1 MAACPSCGVE
11 NREEARF
18 CDSCGAVLDA
28 EPARESRKTV
38 TILFCDVTGST
49 ELGEQLDPESL
60 RRVMARYFEVAK
72 DVVERH
78 GGTVEKFIGDAV
90 MAVFGVPAVHEDDAL
105 RAVRAAAE
113 LRDALG
119 GLNAELA
126 ESYGTRLELRTG
138 VNTGEVVT
146 GTEER
151 LATGDAVNVAA
162 RLEQAAEPG
171 EVLLGAETLRLVKD
185 AVEVEPVA
193 PLELKGKAE
202 RVPAFRLLGVTAVEP
217 GARRQTVP
225 MVGRERQRQLLA
237 GAFANVIA
245 ERSCH
250 LFTILGT
257 AGVGKSRLAAEF
269 LESLDRAT
277 VIGGRCLSYG
287 EGISYWPVTA
297 AVKELLGPAP
307 DEALAELG
315 FDPTAARTLDPI
327 LGRETLA
334 SSPEEIAWAVRKLI
348 EAAAARAPLVVVF
361 DDLHWGEPVFLDL
374 VEHIADFSR
383 DAPILLLCM
392 ARPELL
398 DRRPAWGGGKLNA
411 TNVLLEPL
419 SPDETGE
426 LIERLLS
433 GAQIDEFLRA
443 RILEAAGG
451 NPLFVGEMLA
461 MLAERGEGNGSAE
474 IAVPPTIQALLAS
487 RLDQLDE
494 AERSV
499 LERGAVEGQVFHRG
513 AVLALAPEDEQ
524 VDGRLM
530 TLVRKDLVRP
540 EQSLLAGD
548 DAFRFRHL
556 LIRDAAYEAL
566 PKATRAELHER
577 FADWLERHAPD
588 LVELDEIVGYH
599 LEKAFNY
606 RSELGPLDGG
616 ARALAPR
623 AAERLLAAAKRA
635 FDRGDVPAVESL
647 VPRSVA
653 LAPRG
658 SASHRDAL
666 LQLARVLLGVADSA
680 RAREVL
686 KELFASAELAGDSRS
701 YNRARLVELEL
712 RVEHDR
718 TASLDE
724 ALAEV
729 EAAESELARQG
740 DDEGVA
746 WASRLAGN
754 FLGWLGRTD
763 EGERRWARGLE
774 HAKRAGSSGQI
785 ADILGWR
792 AWGLWWGPMP
802 TGEGIRQANEIIEY
816 AVGHPQLEA
825 IATVGRGCLKGL
837 RGEVDEGREDIRD
850 GRARLFEI
858 GQRQNWAGT
867 AMIAADLEL
876 ASGQP
881 AAAEAVLGESYEF
894 MSKTAETGF
903 VATIVGLRAA
913 AALDLGRDD
922 EALAFADE
930 AERIAQPDDFEPH
943 VRQACVRARV
953 LARRG
958 DHDAAAKS
966 IQAAV
971 AVSDATDYVT
981 LREYVA
987 MSRAEVERLA
997 GRPDAERAALE
1008 EALRLAVEKEDLLTA
1023 GRVRERLGEVFATG
1037 KLPS

>member
-1 MAACPSCGVE
+1 MAACASCGVE
-11 NREEARF
+11 NRDEARF
-18 CDSCGAVLDA
+18 CDACGADLTA
-28 EPARESRKTV
+28 EPAREARKTV

-72 DVVERH
+72 DVIERH
-78 GGTVEKFIGDAV
+78 GGAVEKFIGDAV

-126 ESYGTRLELRTG
+126 EAYGTRLELRTS

-162 RLEQAAEPG
+162 RLEQAAQPG
-171 EVLLGAETLRLVKD
+171 EVLIGSETLRLVKD
-185 AVEVEPVA
+185 AVEVEPVS

-202 RVPAFRLLGVTAVEP
+202 PVPAFRLLGVIA
-217 GARRQTVP
+217 GAPEAGRQTVP
-225 MVGRERQRQLLA
+225 MVGRGRQQHLLDD
-237 GAFANVIA
+237 AFANVVG
-245 ERSCH
+245 ERACH

-269 LESLDRAT
+269 LESLDAAT

-297 AVKELLGPAP
+297 AVKELLGPSP
-307 DEALAELG
+307 EEMLAELG
-315 FDPTAARTLDPI
+315 FDAATARTLDPI
-327 LGRETLA
+327 LGRETMA
-334 SSPEEIAWAVRKLI
+334 SSPEEIAWAVRKLF
-348 EAAAARAPLVVVF
+348 EAAAARGPLVVVL

-398 DRRPAWGGGKLNA
+398 DRRSSWGGGKLNA

-419 SPDETGE
+419 SPDETEE

-433 GAQIDEFLRA
+433 GAPIDGSLRA
-443 RILEAAGG
+443 RILESAGG

-461 MLAERGEGNGSAE
+461 MLADRGDGNGSAE

-487 RLDQLDE
+487 RLDQLDD
-494 AERSV
+494 AERRV

-513 AVLALAPEDEQ
+513 AVVALTPEEGQ

-530 TLVRKDLVRP
+530 KLVRKDLVRP

-577 FADWLERHAPD
+577 FADWLEQNAPQ

-599 LEKAFNY
+599 LEQAYTY
-606 RSELGPLDGG
+606 RSELGPLDEA

-635 FDRGDVPAVESL
+635 FGRGDLPAVESL
-647 VPRSVA
+647 APRSVG
-653 LAPRG
+653 L
-658 SASHRDAL
+658 ASHGSGTHREAL
-666 LQLARVLLGVADSA
+666 LQQARVLLAVSDSA
-680 RAREVL
+680 ATREVL
-686 KELFASAELAGDSRS
+686 KEVSAAAKLAGDARI
-701 YNRARLVELEL
+701 YNRARLVGLELE
-712 RVEHDR
+712 VEHDR
-718 TASLDE
+718 TASMDA
-724 ALAEV
+724 ALAKAE
-729 EAAESELARQG
+729 EAGSELARLG

-746 WASRLAGN
+746 WALRVAGN
-754 FLGWLGRTD
+754 FVSWLGSSA
-763 EGERRWARGLE
+763 EGERRWAQALE
-774 HAKRAGSSGQI
+774 LAKRAGSSGQI
-785 ADILGWR
+785 ADILMWR
-792 AWGLWWGPMP
+792 AWALWWGPTP
-802 TGEGIRQANEIIEY
+802 ADEGIRQANEIIEQ
-816 AVGHPQLEA
+816 AVGHPQLNA
-825 IATVGRGCLKGL
+825 IATIVRGCLKGFQ
-837 RGEVDEGREDIRD
+837 GEIEEGREDVRA
-850 GRARLFEI
+850 GRARLLDI
-858 GQRQNWAGT
+858 GQSGNWAGT
-867 AMIAADLEL
+867 AMIEADLEL
-876 ASGQP
+876 AAGQP
-881 AAAEAVLGESYEF
+881 AAAEAVLREGYEF
-894 MSKTAETGF
+894 MSPTAETGYI
-903 VATIVGLRAA
+903 ATIVDYRAM
-913 AALDLGRDD
+913 AALELGREDD
-922 EALAFADE
+922 ALAFADE
-930 AERIAQPDDFEPH
+930 VERIAQPEDFEPH

-971 AVSDATDYVT
+971 ARGGETDYLTVRAYT
-981 LREYVA
+981 AISL
-987 MSRAEVERLA
+987 AEVERLA
-997 GRPDAERAALE
+997 GRADGERAALE
-1008 EALRLAVEKEDLLTA
+1008 DALRISERKGDLLTA
-1023 GRVRERLGEVFATG
+1023 QRVREQLGELSNVA
-1037 KLPS
+1037 SS

>member
-1 MAACPSCGVE
+1 MAVCPSCGAE

-18 CDSCGAVLDA
+18 CDACGAALA
-28 EPARESRKTV
+28 GEPAREARKTV

-49 ELGEQLDPESL
+49 QLGEQLDPESL

-72 DVVERH
+72 DVIERH
-78 GGTVEKFIGDAV
+78 GGAVEKFIGDAV

-105 RAVRAAAE
+105 RAVRAATE

-162 RLEQAAEPG
+162 RLEQAAQPG

-202 RVPAFRLLGVTAVEP
+202 PVPAVRLLRVTADEP
-217 GARRQTVP
+217 GAGRQTVP
-225 MVGRERQRQLLA
+225 MVGRDRQRQLLDD
-237 GAFANVIA
+237 AFANVVG

-257 AGVGKSRLAAEF
+257 AGVGKSRLVAEF
-269 LESLDRAT
+269 LERLDGAT
-277 VIGGRCLSYG
+277 VVGGRCLSYG

-297 AVKELLGPAP
+297 AVKELLGPSP
-307 DEALAELG
+307 DEELAELG
-315 FDPTAARTLDPI
+315 FDATAARALDPI
-327 LGRETLA
+327 VGRKTLA
-334 SSPEEIAWAVRKLI
+334 SSPEEIAWAVRKLF
-348 EAAAARAPLVVVF
+348 EAAAARRPLVVVF

-374 VEHIADFSR
+374 VEHVADFSR

-398 DRRPAWGGGKLNA
+398 DRRSAWGGGKLNA

-419 SPDETGE
+419 STDETEE

-433 GAQIDEFLRA
+433 GAQIDRSLRG

-461 MLAERGEGNGSAE
+461 MLTERSDGNGSAE

-487 RLDQLDE
+487 RLDQLDD
-494 AERSV
+494 AERRV

-513 AVLALAPEDEQ
+513 AVVALAPDEGQ

-530 TLVRKDLVRP
+530 MLVRKDLVRP
-540 EQSLLAGD
+540 EKSLLAGD

-556 LIRDAAYEAL
+556 LVRDAAYDAL

-577 FADWLERHAPD
+577 FADWLEQNAPQ

-599 LEKAFNY
+599 LEQAYTY
-606 RSELGPLDGG
+606 RSELGPLDDA

-623 AAERLLAAAKRA
+623 AAERLLAAARRA
-635 FDRGDVPAVESL
+635 FDRGDLPAVESL
-647 VPRSVA
+647 APRSA
-653 LAPRG
+653 AIAPRG
-658 SASHRDAL
+658 SATHREAL
-666 LQLARVLLGVADSA
+666 LQQARVLLVVADFA
-680 RAREVL
+680 RATEVL
-686 KELFASAELAGDSRS
+686 KELPASAELAGDTRT
-701 YNRARLVELEL
+701 YNRARLIELEL
-712 RVEHDR
+712 RVQHDR
-718 TASLDE
+718 TASMDA

-729 EAAESELARQG
+729 DEAESELARLG

-746 WASRLAGN
+746 WASRLAGDY
-754 FLGWLGRTD
+754 LAWLGRTD
-763 EGERRWARGLE
+763 EAELRWARGLE
-774 HAKRAGSSGQI
+774 HAERAGSPGQI
-785 ADILGWR
+785 ADILNWR
-792 AWGLWWGPMP
+792 AWALWWGPTP
-802 TGEGIRQANEIIEY
+802 TGEGIRQADEIIEK
-816 AVGHPQLEA
+816 AAGHPPLEA
-825 IATVGRGCLKGL
+825 IATVVRGALKGL
-837 RGEVDEGREDIRD
+837 QGRIEEGRTELRA
-850 GRARLFEI
+850 GRALFFEM
-858 GQRQNWAGT
+858 GQLQYAAGT
-867 AMIAADLEL
+867 AMIEADLEL
-876 ASGQP
+876 AAGEP
-881 AAAEAVLGESYEF
+881 AAAEAVLKESYEF
-894 MSKTAETGF
+894 MRKTAETGF
-903 VATIVGLRAA
+903 VVTIVGYRAV
-913 AALDLGRDD
+913 AALELGREE

-930 AERIAQPDDFEPH
+930 VERNAQPEDFEPH
-943 VRQACVRARV
+943 VRQGCVRARV

-958 DHDAAAKS
+958 DHDAAA
-966 IQAAV
+966 QAIRTAV
-971 AVSDATDYVT
+971 AIGEATDY
-981 LREYVA
+981 LPLLA
-987 MSRAEVERLA
+987 FAAISRAEVERLA
-997 GRPDAERAALE
+997 GRADGERAALE
-1008 EALRLAVEKEDLLTA
+1008 EAVRLAEQKGDVLTA
-1023 GRVRERLGEVFATG
+1023 GRARDRLAELAPVG
-1037 KLPS
+1037 

>member
-11 NREEARF
+11 SRDEARF
-18 CDSCGAVLDA
+18 CDACGAALAA
-28 EPARESRKTV
+28 EPAREARKTV
-38 TILFCDVTGST
+38 TVLFCDVTGST
-49 ELGEQLDPESL
+49 QLGEQLDPESL

-72 DVVERH
+72 DVIERH
-78 GGTVEKFIGDAV
+78 GGAVEKFIGDAV

-162 RLEQAAEPG
+162 RLEQAAQPG
-171 EVLLGAETLRLVKD
+171 EVLLGNETLRLVRD
-185 AVEVEPVA
+185 AVEVEAVT

-202 RVPAFRLLGVTAVEP
+202 PVPAFRLLGVSGGEP
-217 GARRQTVP
+217 GVGRQTVA
-225 MVGRERQRQLLA
+225 MVGRERQRHLLDD
-237 GAFANVIA
+237 AFANVA
-245 ERSCH
+245 GERACH

-269 LESLDRAT
+269 LESLDGAT
-277 VIGGRCLSYG
+277 VISGRCLSYG

-297 AVKELLGPAP
+297 AVKELLGPSP
-307 DEALAELG
+307 EEMLADLG
-315 FDPTAARTLDPI
+315 FDTTMARALDPI

-334 SSPEEIAWAVRKLI
+334 SSPEEIAWAVRKLF
-348 EAAAARAPLVVVF
+348 EAAAARGPLVVVL

-398 DRRPAWGGGKLNA
+398 DRRQSWGGGKLNA

-419 SPDETGE
+419 SADETEE

-433 GAQIDEFLRA
+433 GVRIDASVRT
-443 RILEAAGG
+443 RILESAGG

-461 MLAERGEGNGSAE
+461 MLADRGDGNGSGE

-487 RLDQLDE
+487 RLDQLDD
-494 AERSV
+494 AERRV
-499 LERGAVEGQVFHRG
+499 LERGSVEGQVFHRG
-513 AVLALAPEDEQ
+513 AVSALAPEEGQ
-524 VDGRLM
+524 VEGRLM
-530 TLVRKDLVRP
+530 KLVRKDLVRP
-540 EQSLLAGD
+540 EQSMLVGD

-577 FADWLERHAPD
+577 FADWLEQNAPQ

-599 LEKAFNY
+599 LEQAYTY
-606 RSELGPLDGG
+606 RIELGPLDDA

-635 FDRGDVPAVESL
+635 FNRGDLPAGLSL
-647 VPRSVA
+647 APRSVA
-653 LAPRG
+653 LAPAA
-658 SASHRDAL
+658 SATHREAL
-666 LQLARVLLGVADSA
+666 AHQSRVLLAGGDAAGA
-680 RAREVL
+680 RTVL
-686 KELFASAELAGDSRS
+686 NELFAVAERAGDARI
-701 YNRARLVELEL
+701 YNRARLVELEVG
-712 RVEHDR
+712 VEHDP
-718 TASLDE
+718 TASMEAALVGADE
-724 ALAEV
+724 AG
-729 EAAESELARQG
+729 SELARLG

-746 WASRLAGN
+746 WALRVSGN
-754 FLGWLGRTD
+754 FVAWLGSTA
-763 EGERRWARGLE
+763 EAERRWSRGLE
-774 HAKRAGSSGQI
+774 HAERAASFGQI
-785 ADILGWR
+785 ADILMWR
-792 AWGLWWGPMP
+792 AWGLWWGPTP
-802 TGEGIRQANEIIEY
+802 VDEGIRQLNEITEQ
-816 AVGHPQLEA
+816 AVGHPQLEVTA
-825 IATVGRGCLKGL
+825 SIVRGSL
-837 RGEVDEGREDIRD
+837 RGMQGNEEQGRDEVKA
-850 GRARLFEI
+850 GRARLHDI
-858 GQRQNWAGT
+858 GQLGNWAGT
-867 AMIAADLEL
+867 AMIEAELEL
-876 ASGQP
+876 GAGQP
-881 AAAEAVLGESYEF
+881 EAAAAVLSESYEF
-894 MSKTAETGF
+894 MSRMAETGYL
-903 VATIVGLRAA
+903 ATIVDYRAL
-913 AALDLGRDD
+913 AALELGRDD
-922 EALAFADE
+922 EAMAFADE
-930 AERIAQPDDFEPH
+930 VERIAQPEDFEPH

-958 DHDAAAKS
+958 DHDAAATV

-971 AVSDATDYVT
+971 ARAAETDYLT
-981 LREYVA
+981 LRTYA
-987 MSRAEVERLA
+987 AISLAEVERLA
-997 GRPDAERAALE
+997 GRTEGERSALE
-1008 EALRLAVEKEDLLTA
+1008 EALRICEQKGDLLTA
-1023 GRVRERLGEVFATG
+1023 KRVREQLGELSNVA
-1037 KLPS
+1037 PS

>member
-11 NREEARF
+11 NRDEARF
-18 CDSCGAVLDA
+18 CDACGAALAA
-28 EPARESRKTV
+28 EPAREARKTV
-38 TILFCDVTGST
+38 TVLFCDVTGST
-49 ELGEQLDPESL
+49 ALGEQIDPESL

-72 DVVERH
+72 DTIERH
-78 GGTVEKFIGDAV
+78 GGAVEKFIGDAV
-90 MAVFGVPAVHEDDAL
+90 MAVFGVPTVHEDDAL

-113 LRDALG
+113 LRDALAE
-119 GLNAELA
+119 LNAELA
-126 ESYGTRLELRTG
+126 DAYGTRLELRTG

-162 RLEQAAEPG
+162 RLEQAAQPG
-171 EVLLGAETLRLVKD
+171 EVLLGGETLRLVKD
-185 AVEVEPVA
+185 AVEVEAVA

-202 RVPAFRLLGVTAVEP
+202 PVPAFRLLGVRAGEP
-217 GARRQTVP
+217 GAERQTVP
-225 MVGRERQRQLLA
+225 MVGRERQRHLLDD
-237 GAFANVIA
+237 AFANVVG
-245 ERSCH
+245 ERACH

-269 LESLDRAT
+269 LESLDGAT

-307 DEALAELG
+307 EEMLAELG
-315 FDPTAARTLDPI
+315 FDTAMARALDPI

-334 SSPEEIAWAVRKLI
+334 SSPEEIAWAVRKLF
-348 EAAAARAPLVVVF
+348 EAAAARWPLVVVL

-398 DRRPAWGGGKLNA
+398 DRRSAWGGGKLNA

-419 SPDETGE
+419 SADETDE

-433 GAQIDEFLRA
+433 GARIDASLRA
-443 RILEAAGG
+443 RILESAGG

-461 MLAERGEGNGSAE
+461 MLADRGEGNGSAE

-487 RLDQLDE
+487 RLDQLDDP
-494 AERSV
+494 ERRV
-499 LERGAVEGQVFHRG
+499 LERGAVEGHVFHRG
-513 AVLALAPEDEQ
+513 AVVALAPEEGQ

-540 EQSLLAGD
+540 EQSMLAGD

-577 FADWLERHAPD
+577 FADWLEQNAPQ

-599 LEKAFNY
+599 LEQAYTY
-606 RSELGPLDGG
+606 RSELGPLDDA

-623 AAERLLAAAKRA
+623 AAERLLASAKRA
-635 FDRGDVPAVESL
+635 LDRGDLPAAQSL
-647 VPRSVA
+647 APRSVA
-653 LAPRG
+653 LAPAG
-658 SASHRDAL
+658 SSTHREAL
-666 LQLARVLLGVADSA
+666 LQQSRVLLGVGDAAGA
-680 RAREVL
+680 RVVL
-686 KELFASAELAGDSRS
+686 KELFSSAELAGDARN

-712 RVEHDR
+712 HVEHDR
-718 TASLDE
+718 TASM
-724 ALAEV
+724 
-729 EAAESELARQG
+729 EAAVLVAEEAGSELARLG

-746 WASRLAGN
+746 WAEKVAGT
-754 FLGWLGRTD
+754 FLGWLGSTA
-763 EGERRWARGLE
+763 EAERRWARGLE
-774 HAKRAGSSGQI
+774 HAERAGSFGQI
-785 ADILGWR
+785 AEILIWR
-792 AWGLWWGPMP
+792 AWGLWWGPAS
-802 TGEGIRQANEIIEY
+802 TDDGIRQLNEIIEQ
-816 AVGHPQLEA
+816 AVGHPQLA
-825 IATVGRGCLKGL
+825 AVARIVRGSLTGL
-837 RGEVDEGREDIRD
+837 RGNVDQGREEVRA
-850 GRARLFEI
+850 GRARLFDI
-858 GQRQNWAGT
+858 GQLNNWAGQ
-867 AMIAADLEL
+867 AMIEADFEL
-876 ASGQP
+876 AAGQP
-881 AAAEAVLGESYEF
+881 EAAAAVLSESYEF
-894 MSKTAETGF
+894 MSRTAETGYI
-903 VATIVGLRAA
+903 ATIVDYRAL
-913 AALDLGRDD
+913 AALELGREDD
-922 EALAFADE
+922 ALAFADE
-930 AERIAQPDDFEPH
+930 VERIAQPEDFEPH

-958 DHDAAAKS
+958 DHDAAATV

-971 AVSDATDYVT
+971 ARAAETDYLT
-981 LREYVA
+981 LRAYA
-987 MSRAEVERLA
+987 AISLAEVERLA
-997 GRPDAERAALE
+997 GRPSGERAALD
-1008 EALRLAVEKEDLLTA
+1008 EALRLTGEKGDALTA
-1023 GRVRERLGEVFATG
+1023 ARVRELLGQLTDPV
-1037 KLPS
+1037 SS

>member
-1 MAACPSCGVE
+1 MAVCPSCGAE

-18 CDSCGAVLDA
+18 CDACGAALA
-28 EPARESRKTV
+28 GEPAREARKTV

-49 ELGEQLDPESL
+49 QLGEQLDPESL

-72 DVVERH
+72 DVIERH
-78 GGTVEKFIGDAV
+78 GGAVEKFIGDAV

-105 RAVRAAAE
+105 RAVRAATE

-162 RLEQAAEPG
+162 RLEQAAQPG

-193 PLELKGKAE
+193 ALELKGKAE
-202 RVPAFRLLGVTAVEP
+202 PVPAFRLLRVTADEP
-217 GARRQTVP
+217 GAGRQTVP
-225 MVGRERQRQLLA
+225 MVGRDRQRQLLDD
-237 GAFANVIA
+237 AFANVVG

-257 AGVGKSRLAAEF
+257 AGVGKSRLVAEF
-269 LESLDRAT
+269 LAGLDGAT
-277 VIGGRCLSYG
+277 EIGGRCLSYG
-287 EGISYWPVTA
+287 EGISYWPVTS
-297 AVKELLGPAP
+297 AVKELLGASP
-307 DEALAELG
+307 DERLSELSLDPATAGALE
-315 FDPTAARTLDPI
+315 PI
-327 LGRETLA
+327 LGRQTLA
-334 SSPEEIAWAVRKLI
+334 SSPEEIAWAVRKLL
-348 EAAAARAPLVVVF
+348 ESVAADGPLVVVF

-383 DAPILLLCM
+383 NAPILLLCM

-398 DRRPAWGGGKLNA
+398 DRRSAWGGGKLNA

-419 SPDETGE
+419 SADETEE

-433 GAQIDEFLRA
+433 GARINASLRE

-461 MLAERGEGNGSAE
+461 MLAERGDGNGSAE

-487 RLDQLDE
+487 RLDQLED
-494 AERSV
+494 AERRV

-513 AVLALAPEDEQ
+513 AVVALAPEEGH
-524 VDGRLM
+524 VDARLM
-530 TLVRKDLVRP
+530 MLVRKDLVRP

-556 LIRDAAYEAL
+556 LIRDAAYESL

-577 FADWLERHAPD
+577 FADWLEENAPQ

-599 LEKAFNY
+599 LEQAYTY
-606 RSELGPLDGG
+606 RSELGPLDDA

-635 FDRGDVPAVESL
+635 LDRGDLPAVESL
-647 VPRSVA
+647 APRSVA

-658 SASHRDAL
+658 SATHRDAL
-666 LQLARVLLGVADSA
+666 LEQSRLLVEVADSA
-680 RAREVL
+680 RATEVL
-686 KELFASAELAGDSRS
+686 KELSASAERAGDARTYS
-701 YNRARLVELEL
+701 RARLVELEL
-712 RVEHDR
+712 QVAHDR
-718 TASLDE
+718 TASME
-724 ALAEV
+724 AALAGAE
-729 EAAESELARQG
+729 EAESELARLG

-746 WASRLAGN
+746 WALRLAGN
-754 FLGWLGRTD
+754 FLGWLGNTA
-763 EGERRWARGLE
+763 EAERRWARGLE
-774 HAKRAGSSGQI
+774 HAKQAGSSGQI
-785 ADILGWR
+785 ADILMWR
-792 AWGLWWGPMP
+792 AWALWWGPTP
-802 TGEGIRQANEIIEY
+802 AVEGIRQSSEIIEQ
-816 AVGHPQLEA
+816 AVGNPNLEA
-825 IATVGRGCLKGL
+825 TATVVRGCLKGL
-837 RGEVDEGREDIRD
+837 RGEIDEGREDVRA
-850 GRARLFEI
+850 GRARLFDV
-858 GQRQNWAGT
+858 GQLVHWAGT
-867 AMIAADLEL
+867 AIIEADLEL
-876 ASGQP
+876 AVGNP
-881 AAAEAVLGESYEF
+881 AAAEAVLRESYEF
-894 MSKTAETGF
+894 MSSTAETGYL
-903 VATIVGLRAA
+903 ATIVDYRAV
-913 AALDLGRDD
+913 AALEMGRED

-930 AERIAQPDDFEPH
+930 VERIAQPEDFEPH
-943 VRQACVRARV
+943 VCQGCVRARV

-958 DHDAAAKS
+958 EHDAAMKA
-966 IQAAV
+966 IRAAV
-971 AVSDATDYVT
+971 AIGEPTDYLAT
-981 LREYVA
+981 RTYAAISL
-987 MSRAEVERLA
+987 AEVEGLA
-997 GRPDAERAALE
+997 GHADGERAALQ
-1008 EALRLAVEKEDLLTA
+1008 EALRLAEEKEAVLTA
-1023 GRVRERLGEVFATG
+1023 DRVRELLGQ
-1037 KLPS
+1037 LSDPISP